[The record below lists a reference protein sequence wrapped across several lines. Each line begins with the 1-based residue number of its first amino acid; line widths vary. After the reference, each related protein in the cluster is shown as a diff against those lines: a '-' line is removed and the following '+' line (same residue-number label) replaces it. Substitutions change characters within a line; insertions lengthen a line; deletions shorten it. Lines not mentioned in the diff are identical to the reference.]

1 MENGVKVQRTSCYVG
16 IAHCTLAAGRQ
27 LKRLILLQKQRSE
40 FSLMQKSHYS
50 STNSNYMFVILWGTS
65 PMRASP
71 FACSIYS
78 ILGTQL
84 VVIRDSMYLLALDI
98 TLSLIDCN
106 RSEGYCEQ
114 NKQKW
119 WIAKGS

>member
-1 MENGVKVQRTSCYVG
+1 MTVIKTAIALRHLGNGSQSLIEATWKWRQSA
-16 IAHCTLAAGRQ
+16 AHLLFSVELHTALSLQ

-50 STNSNYMFVILWGTS
+50 STNSNYMSFLLYGGNTS

-78 ILGTQL
+78 
-84 VVIRDSMYLLALDI
+84 RF
-98 TLSLIDCN
+98 
-106 RSEGYCEQ
+106 
-114 NKQKW
+114 
-119 WIAKGS
+119 